1 MKRKKVSVHTPGK
14 PMRFFILMMGLVV
27 AGLHAFILRTMGAE
41 ETGFPFAL
49 MSLVL
54 FFDAILLW
62 WAIIF
67 TTQSRVTLFEEG
79 IEMERGN
86 SKVYTPWENVSH
98 LGIKGFGRNQKR
110 GLFLHEKVTP
120 ETKGLIEK
128 LVFGWRS
135 DFLNIGRYVHLHRV
149 WNPFSRQLNTE
160 KILETEFG
168 QELYDLAPHLF
179 EDVKKPKNRLEENYA
194 MMEESDIEQEAFF
207 DEQTKTE
214 KR

>member
-14 PMRFFILMMGLVV
+14 PMRFFVLMMGLVV

-41 ETGFPFAL
+41 TTDFPLAL
-49 MSLVL
+49 MGLVL

-79 IEMERGN
+79 IELERGN

-98 LGIKGFGRNQKR
+98 LGVKGFGRNQRR

-120 ETKGLIEK
+120 ETKGIEK
-128 LVFGWRS
+128 LFFGWKS
-135 DFLNIGRYVHLHRV
+135 GFLNIGRYVHLHRV
-149 WNPFSRQLNTE
+149 WNPFSRQLNME

-168 QELYDLAPHLF
+168 QDLYAVAPHLF
-179 EDVKKPKNRLEENYA
+179 DEYEDWKPKNRLEDGYVDNREFTYLDDSQS
-194 MMEESDIEQEAFF
+194 EERKQE
-207 DEQTKTE
+207 K
-214 KR
+214 